1 MEVDMAGLFMGG
13 EHVSEG
19 RPGIKWARQGRRIAM
34 AATVSGLLALAVV
47 PTAAQAQIFGM
58 FGWSLAPGQVQH
70 MIASQGY
77 RLAGPLYRNGRVY
90 VADVVDDRGVR
101 QRLIVD
107 AFSGDVLQAFVTG
120 RPADLFGGERSARV
134 EPLDRGVL
142 PPTDSQPVKPKP
154 KARANISKRDTVRA
168 RPEPDVRAP
177 SADLPPS
184 EATKIPAPLQSNEP
198 VKYEPPKASEP
209 SKGEVAAPDKSRSSE
224 PAVAEPSPVPVK
236 TPEASAK
243 QQAKAPVVNEM
254 PVAPLDD
261 AAATKKPNRSAT
273 DVPVAP
279 LD

>member
-1 MEVDMAGLFMGG
+1 MADLFMGR
-13 EHVSEG
+13 EHVLEC
-19 RPGIKWARQGRRIAM
+19 RPGVTRPWHGRRIAM

-47 PTAAQAQIFGM
+47 PTPAQAQIFGM
-58 FGWSLAPGQVQH
+58 FGWSLGPGQVQH
-70 MIASQGY
+70 MIASQGF

-101 QRLIVD
+101 ERLIVD
-107 AFSGDVLQAFVTG
+107 AFSGDVLQAFVIG
-120 RPADLFGGERSARV
+120 RPTDLFGGERSARV
-134 EPLDRGVL
+134 EPLDRGPL
-142 PPTDSQPVKPKP
+142 APMDAQPLRP
-154 KARANISKRDTVRA
+154 KAKPRTSVTKKETVRA

-198 VKYEPPKASEP
+198 AVKNEPPKISEP
-209 SKGEVAAPDKSRSSE
+209 SKGEAAAPDKNRSAE
-224 PAVAEPSPVPVK
+224 PAIAEPVK
-236 TPEASAK
+236 APEASPK
-243 QQAKAPVVNEM
+243 QQAKAPTVNEM

-261 AAATKKPNRSAT
+261 AAGTKKPNRSAT